1 LLIFSLAYC
10 AWRAVLG
17 SPLAQSQPT
26 PKPVPA
32 YRWWLASALG
42 VSVAALA
49 IRQVVPT
56 GKNVFG
62 LQLGYFATYIFLF
75 ALGIAARHYD
85 WLRQLSWKQGRPWL
99 ITLLVAWPL
108 LPVGIAISH
117 ALNGLGK
124 ANFSG
129 GLSWTAILY
138 AFWEPFVA
146 WGLIAV
152 WLLVFR
158 ARMNQPS
165 ALWAWL
171 NRRAYAVY
179 IIHPVVLVSV
189 SLLLRGWAAPA
200 LVKWGVVGPLAC
212 IGCWLIADPLVRL
225 PGVRRVI

>member
-1 LLIFSLAYC
+1 
-10 AWRAVLG
+10 
-17 SPLAQSQPT
+17 
-26 PKPVPA
+26 VPA

-85 WLRQLSWKQGRPWL
+85 WLRQLSWKHARPWL

-117 ALNGLGK
+117 ALYGLGK

-146 WGLIAV
+146 WGLIAG